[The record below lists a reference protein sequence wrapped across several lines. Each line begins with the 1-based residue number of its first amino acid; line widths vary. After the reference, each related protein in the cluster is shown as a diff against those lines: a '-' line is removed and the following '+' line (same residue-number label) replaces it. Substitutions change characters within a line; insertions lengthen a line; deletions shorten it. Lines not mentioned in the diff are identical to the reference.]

1 MSIEHEFC
9 KFFFDVSTVLEI
21 SLPSSNRP
29 CFERQVRKTRRY
41 TNVVCYGLEIP
52 PSRASPARV
61 WCVEGRTPVVT

>member
-41 TNVVCYGLEIP
+41 SNIFCCVLEIR

-61 WCVEGRTPVVT
+61 